1 MKRVTTAA
9 CGLAAMALP
18 AAAAAH
24 TFGAGGAGLLDGLA
38 HPFAGIDHLLAML
51 AVGWWAAQGDRRRL
65 LLAPAAF
72 VAAMIA
78 GAVLALAGVA
88 LPHVEAGIAVSLLGL
103 GLMVALAI
111 RLPIAAGAAV
121 IAVFAVFHGHAHG
134 GEMPAAAAPVLYG
147 LGLVVATGALHAA
160 GIASDFVLRRPWLTR
175 AAGAATAAT
184 GLVLAAG

>member
-1 MKRVTTAA
+1 MRRVTTAI
-9 CGLAAMALP
+9 CGLAATAIP

-24 TFGAGGAGLLDGLA
+24 AFGAGGAGLLDGLA
-38 HPFAGIDHLLAML
+38 HPLVGIDHLLAML
-51 AVGWWAAQGDRRRL
+51 AVGWWAAQGERRCL
-65 LLAPAAF
+65 LLVPAAF
-72 VAAMIA
+72 ITAMIA

-88 LPHVEAGIAVSLLGL
+88 LPHVEAGISASLLGL

-111 RLPIAAGAAV
+111 RLPLSAGTAV

-134 GEMPAAAAPVLYG
+134 GEMQAAAAPVFYG

-160 GIASDFVLRRPWLTR
+160 GMATDLVVRRPWLTR
-175 AAGAATAAT
+175 AAGAATAVT